1 MFRASDLELR
11 IYPIMAKKS
20 KQLVKRKK
28 PTRNTRGSFFVH
40 KTAEVEKGV
49 QIGQNVKIWSLTQI
63 RAGAKIGENTIIG
76 RNCFIDHEVEI
87 GRNSKVQNNA
97 SIYYRAF
104 LAEGVF
110 IGPHVCLANDKLP
123 RAITP
128 NGKIKGQDDWQ
139 VSTIIIKKG
148 AAIGAHSVILPG
160 VTIGPF
166 ALVGSGSVVTKD
178 VPDFALVYGNPARI
192 RGFVCFCG
200 KRLKNFSQ
208 NGAEMISL
216 CDCGQQISIP
226 LEIYRQKVEEKQKKR
241 VWIR

>member
-1 MFRASDLELR
+1 M
-11 IYPIMAKKS
+11 PPKS
-20 KQLVKRKK
+20 KKLVKRKK

-40 KTAEVEKGV
+40 KTAEIEKGV

-63 RAGAKIGENTIIG
+63 RKGAKIGENTIIG

-87 GRNSKVQNNA
+87 GKNSKVQNNA
-97 SIYYRAF
+97 SIYYQAF

-139 VSTIIIKKG
+139 ISTIKIKKG

-160 VTIGPF
+160 VTIGQF
-166 ALVGSGSVVTKD
+166 ALVGSGSVVTKG
-178 VPDFALVYGNPARI
+178 VPDFALVYGNPARL

-200 KRLKNFSQ
+200 KRLKNFSLNKNQ
-208 NGAEMISL
+208 LVSV
-216 CDCGQQISIP
+216 CDCGKQISIP
-226 LEIYRQKVEEKQKKR
+226 EDVFRQKEEEKAKKR